1 MIYLHEL
8 STSHQNTSYGNKS
21 FQMLFCLFSPNI
33 DRLFTEILGLI
44 FRGLHLGVIH
54 SQTDAVR
61 NLAQVISAL
70 PGEDVLNMR
79 NDLYQVYYKFNRSV
93 TVQRSHGSARTLF
106 LGSRIGTISVR

>member
-1 MIYLHEL
+1 ME
-8 STSHQNTSYGNKS
+8 S
-21 FQMLFCLFSPNI
+21 
-33 DRLFTEILGLI
+33 LFTEILGLV

-79 NDLYQVYYKFNRSV
+79 NDLYQVYYKLTRGL
-93 TVQRSHGSARTLF
+93 TVHRSHGLVHTSV
-106 LGSRIGTISVR
+106 LGSCFGTISVE

>member
-1 MIYLHEL
+1 
-8 STSHQNTSYGNKS
+8 
-21 FQMLFCLFSPNI
+21 MLFVFVSQRSKVYLLKCSVL
-33 DRLFTEILGLI
+33 DLT

-79 NDLYQVYYKFNRSV
+79 NDLYQVNYKL
-93 TVQRSHGSARTLF
+93 TLYLTTGSLF
-106 LGSRIGTISVR
+106 LKFPKTDTSDTSVPDSFAPSSVDTAQRGS